1 MQTDC
6 VQPFLF
12 EHLDIRG
19 ALVSLDQAWR
29 ELTANRDYPVN
40 VTRILGEMSAVTT
53 LISANLKQP
62 GRMTFQLR
70 GAGAINLLVLDCDE
84 QLHLRGMAR
93 WDPQTLRQDAALPE
107 LLGDGQLLLTLDA
120 VAMRQPYQSFVPMQG
135 DSIAAIFEHYLT
147 LSEQQPTRL
156 ILAADARRAVG
167 LLVQKLPNT
176 DLPNTDLPNT
186 DLPNTDLPN
195 NDLRDADGW
204 NRIQHLLGTLQ
215 ADEQLALAPL
225 DLLHRLFSEE
235 EVRVFA
241 PRPVS
246 HHCPEDSEKIHAMLR
261 SLGREECEKILREKG
276 EIHVRD
282 DICNRDYRIDAAGLD
297 AMFDA
302 PAHRM
307 H

>member
-12 EHLDIRG
+12 EHLAIRG
-19 ALVSLDQAWR
+19 ALVTLDKTWR
-29 ELTANRDYPVN
+29 DLAAGRDYPAN

-53 LISANLKQP
+53 LIAANLKQA

-70 GAGAINLLVLDCDE
+70 GAGPINLLVLDCDGGNDA
-84 QLHLRGMAR
+84 QLQIRGMAR
-93 WDPQTLRQDAALPE
+93 WDAQTLRQDAALPA

-135 DSIAAIFEHYLT
+135 DSVAAIFEHYLT

-156 ILAADARRAVG
+156 ILAANATRAVG
-167 LLVQKLPNT
+167 LLLQKMPDTELP
-176 DLPNTDLPNT
+176 DSAQH
-186 DLPNTDLPN
+186 
-195 NDLRDADGW
+195 DADGW

-215 ADEQLALAPL
+215 ADEQLAQPPL
-225 DLLHRLFSEE
+225 DLLRRLFPAED
-235 EVRVFA
+235 VRVFA

-246 HHCPEDSEKIHAMLR
+246 HHCPQDWEKIHAMLR
-261 SLGREECEKILREKG
+261 SLGRAECDAMLHDESEGHAG

-282 DICNRDYRIDAAGLD
+282 DICNHDYWIDAADLD
-297 AMFDA
+297 AIFAA

>member
-6 VQPFLF
+6 VHPFLF

-19 ALVSLDQAWR
+19 ALVSLDKTWR
-29 ELTANRDYPVN
+29 ELTAKRDYPVN

-70 GAGAINLLVLDCDE
+70 GDGAINLLVLDCDE

-93 WDPQTLRQDAALPE
+93 WDPETLRQDAALPE
-107 LLGDGQLLLTLDA
+107 LLGDGQLLLTLDSA
-120 VAMRQPYQSFVPMQG
+120 AMHQPYQSFVPMQG
-135 DSIAAIFEHYLT
+135 DSVAAIFEHFLT

-156 ILAADARRAVG
+156 ILAANARRAVG
-167 LLVQKLPNT
+167 LLLQKLPDS
-176 DLPNTDLPNT
+176 DLPGSEP
-186 DLPNTDLPN
+186 
-195 NDLRDADGW
+195 RDADGW
-204 NRIQHLLGTLQ
+204 NRIQHLVGTLH
-215 ADEQLALAPL
+215 ADEQLAHAPL
-225 DLLHRLFSEE
+225 DLLRRLFPEE
-235 EVRVFA
+235 ELRVFA
-241 PRPVS
+241 SRPVS
-246 HHCPEDSEKIHAMLR
+246 HHCPEDWEKIHAMLR
-261 SLGREECEKILREKG
+261 GLGREECEKILREKG

-282 DICNRDYRIDAAGLD
+282 DICNRDYRIDAAGLE

-302 PAHRM
+302 PAHRL